1 MAGIYIH
8 IPFCKQACNYCN
20 FHFSTS
26 LRKKEDFLLA
36 LQKEIVLQKDY
47 LQGEKIETVYFGGGT
62 PSILEVYEIQ
72 AIFNKINSVHEVVSD
87 AEITLEANPDDLSE
101 QKLKAFR
108 QTPIN
113 RFSIGIQSFF
123 EEDLKFM
130 HRAHNAEEAD
140 RSIKTAQDVGFQ
152 NLTIDLI
159 YGTPT
164 MSNER
169 WLENLQK
176 ATAFDIPHIS
186 SYCLTVEPKTVLEK
200 QVKKG
205 ISKPVNEEKAA
216 EQLEILMQNLVE
228 KGYEHY
234 EISNF
239 AKPNCHAKH
248 NSNYWLGK
256 KYLGLGPSAHAYDG
270 VSRQY
275 NIANNSLYISSLQQ
289 NMLNFEKEILS
300 SEQRYNEYILT
311 TLRTKW
317 GAHASEIQKIG
328 NHFWMYFQAKSQIFI
343 AKKQILEE
351 NNIFTLSK
359 EGKMLADYIAVE
371 LFFEG

>member
-26 LRKKEDFLLA
+26 LQKKEDFLAA

-62 PSILEVYEIQ
+62 PSILSATEIQ
-72 AIFNKINSVHEVVSD
+72 RIFESINAVHDIAED
-87 AEITLEANPDDLSE
+87 AEITLEANPDDLSRE
-101 QKLKAFR
+101 KLLAFR

-123 EEDLKFM
+123 EEDLQFM
-130 HRAHNAEEAD
+130 HRAHNAEEAS

-164 MSNER
+164 MDNEH
-169 WLENLQK
+169 WIQNLDK
-176 ATAFDIPHIS
+176 ATQFDIPHIS
-186 SYCLTVEPKTVLEK
+186 SYCLTVEPKTLLEK

-205 ISKPVNEEKAA
+205 ILKPVDDEKAA
-216 EQLEILMQNLVE
+216 EQFEILIENLTE
-228 KGYEHY
+228 KGFEHY

-239 AKPNCHAKH
+239 AKPDCHARH

-270 VSRQY
+270 ISRQH
-275 NIANNSLYISSLQQ
+275 NIANNSLYIASLQQ
-289 NMLNFEKEILS
+289 GILNFEKENLS
-300 SEQRYNEYILT
+300 SAERYNEYVLVA
-311 TLRTKW
+311 LRTKW
-317 GAHASEIQKIG
+317 GAHASEIKKIS
-328 NHFWMYFQAKSQIFI
+328 NEFWLHFQAKSKPFI
-343 AKKQILEE
+343 EKNQILA
-351 NNIFTLSK
+351 NSDIFTLSK
-359 EGKMLADYIAVE
+359 EGKMLADFIAID
-371 LFFEG
+371 LFY

>member
-26 LRKKEDFLLA
+26 LQKKEAFLAA
-36 LQKEIVLQKDY
+36 LEKEIILQKDY

-62 PSILEVYEIQ
+62 PSILSATEILR
-72 AIFNKINSVHEVVSD
+72 IFENINSIHDIAQD
-87 AEITLEANPDDLSE
+87 AEITLEANPDDLSRE
-101 QKLKAFR
+101 KLLAFR

-130 HRAHNAEEAD
+130 HRAHNAEEASA
-140 RSIKTAQDVGFQ
+140 SIKTAQDVGFE

-164 MSNER
+164 MDNER
-169 WLENLQK
+169 WVQNLEKANL
-176 ATAFDIPHIS
+176 FDIPHIS
-186 SYCLTVEPKTVLEK
+186 SYCLTVEPKTLLEK

-205 ISKPVNEEKAA
+205 VLKPVDEEKAA
-216 EQLEILMQNLVE
+216 EQFEILMQNLSD
-228 KGYEHY
+228 KGFEHY

-239 AKPNCHAKH
+239 AKPNCHARH

-275 NIANNSLYISSLQQ
+275 NISNNSLYISSLQQ
-289 NMLNFEKEILS
+289 NMLNFEKEILNPT
-300 SEQRYNEYILT
+300 QRYNEYILVA
-311 TLRTKW
+311 LRTKW
-317 GAHASEIQKIG
+317 GVQSSQIQKMG
-328 NHFWMYFQAKSQIFI
+328 NEFWLHFQANSKSFI
-343 AKKQILEE
+343 EKKQILVE
-351 NNIFTLSK
+351 NNTFTLSK

-371 LFFEG
+371 LFF

>member
-26 LRKKEDFLLA
+26 LQKKDAFLKA
-36 LQKEIVLQKDY
+36 LEKEIILQKDY
-47 LQGEKIETVYFGGGT
+47 LQGEQIETIYFGGGT
-62 PSILEVYEIQ
+62 PSILSAIEIERIFE
-72 AIFNKINSVHEVVSD
+72 AINAIHRVVSD
-87 AEITLEANPDDLSE
+87 AEITLEANPDDLSRE
-101 QKLKAFR
+101 KLIAFG

-123 EEDLKFM
+123 EEDLQFM
-130 HRAHNAEEAD
+130 HRAHNAEEAI

-164 MSNER
+164 MNNER
-169 WLENLQK
+169 WVQNLDK
-176 ATAFDIPHIS
+176 ATLFDIPHIS
-186 SYCLTVEPKTVLEK
+186 SYCLTVEPKTLLEK

-205 ISKPVNEEKAA
+205 LLKPVDDEKAV
-216 EQLEILMQNLVE
+216 EQFEILMQNLTE
-228 KGYEHY
+228 KGFEHY

-239 AKPNCHAKH
+239 AQPNCHARH

-289 NMLNFEKEILS
+289 NNLNFEKEILS
-300 SEQRYNEYILT
+300 PTQRYNEYILV

-317 GAHASEIQKIG
+317 GAHATEIQKIG
-328 NHFWMYFQAKSQIFI
+328 NEFWSHFQVKSKFFI
-343 AKKQILEE
+343 EKKQILVE
-351 NNIFTLSK
+351 NNVFTLSR

-371 LFFEG
+371 LFF